1 MDRRQFLTT
10 CMGAAVGAPLALEAG
25 ARRGAA
31 VGRAGARQT
40 PDEIRELFPRL
51 EGQVFLNTAGG
62 TPLGSFA
69 QEGLRRYEDFWTHGP
84 GDGRGDYFR
93 EMLTGVRGRIAGLIG
108 ADASEVAL
116 VHCTKE
122 GEQIV
127 LDGLP
132 SLWSGANLVTN
143 DLHFAGSLHNLL
155 GLGDAG
161 MDVRIVRSHG
171 FDLQLEQMAEAIDDQ
186 TALVSVTLVSNVNG
200 RIEPMKEL
208 AALAH
213 AHGAY
218 VYADVIQAAGIVPF
232 DVHDLGIDFAAG
244 NGYKWLFG
252 PHGTGFLFV
261 RRELQGSAL
270 TDRLFPGHA
279 RHNYRP
285 WIAEPV
291 AGQADFVVRDPD
303 DARRYEPG
311 HHAYLCYAAL
321 YEGLGFVEEI
331 GVEAMRDHAVGL
343 AGRLKDRVDP
353 DRYPCVSPHTDR
365 SPIVTFTTG
374 HSPEGL
380 GERLSAERI
389 AVALSPG
396 RIRVSPAIFNTADDV
411 DLLAD
416 VLNRA

>member
-1 MDRRQFLTT
+1 MDRRQFLATGV
-10 CMGAAVGAPLALEAG
+10 GAAVGAPLALDGGGSAT
-25 ARRGAA
+25 AA
-31 VGRAGARQT
+31 GRAGARQT
-40 PDEIRELFPRL
+40 PVEIRELFPRL
-51 EGQVFLNTAGG
+51 RGEVFLNAAGG

-69 QEGLRRYEDFWTHGP
+69 REGLRRYEDFWTHGP
-84 GDGRGDYFR
+84 GEGRADYFA

-108 ADASEVAL
+108 ADSSEVAL

-132 SLWSGANLVTN
+132 SLRSGGNVVTN
-143 DLHFAGSLHNLL
+143 DLHFAGSLHNML
-155 GLGDAG
+155 GLRKAG
-161 MDVRIVRSHG
+161 MDVRIVRSQN
-171 FDLQLEQMAEAIDDQ
+171 FDLDLDQMADAIDDR
-186 TALVSVTLVSNVNG
+186 TALVSVTLVSNING
-200 RIEPMKEL
+200 RIEPIMEL

-218 VYADVIQAAGIVPF
+218 VYADIIQAAGIVPF

-270 TDRLFPGHA
+270 SDRLFPGHA

-285 WIAEPV
+285 WVAEPA
-291 AGQADFVVRDPD
+291 AGQPDYVVQDRG

-321 YEGLGFVEEI
+321 YEGLGFVEEM
-331 GVEAMRDHAVGL
+331 GVEAMRDHTVGL
-343 AGRLKDRVDP
+343 AGRLADRLDP
-353 DRYPCVSPHTDR
+353 DIYPCVSPHTDR
-365 SPIVTFTTG
+365 SPIVAFTTG
-374 HSPEGL
+374 RPPEHL
-380 GERLSAERI
+380 AERLSAERI

-396 RIRVSPAIFNTADDV
+396 RIRVSPAIFNTADDI
-411 DLLAD
+411 DLLAE